1 MTMARNYKIG
11 IIGKQDA
18 ILPYRIIGFDLF
30 PILESEEAKRIIDEL
45 AANDYGIIFI
55 TEEIA
60 KDIPETI
67 SAYDTEVLPAIILL
81 PTHEENLGIGLQR
94 IRDNVEKAVGADIL

>member
-1 MTMARNYKIG
+1 MAQNYKIG
-11 IIGKQDA
+11 IIGKHDA
-18 ILPYRIIGFDLF
+18 ILPYRIIGFELF
-30 PILESEEAKRIIDEL
+30 PVEKNEQAKEVIHNL
-45 AANDYGIIFI
+45 AENEYGIIFI

-60 KDIPETI
+60 KEISETI
-67 SAYDTEVLPAIILL
+67 AEYDTQVTPAIILL